1 MGQTVGQSEAKA
13 ELKPR
18 ARELRNRSTEPEL
31 RLWSH
36 LRGSQLERFKFRR
49 QVAIPPF
56 VADFFCPTKALIVEI
71 DGWTHEPTADQRRD
85 ALLLSRGYVTI
96 RFTNTDVM
104 ESLDGVLTYI
114 LEKLRSLP
122 DRWPQPN
129 PSPEGEGL

>member
-18 ARELRNRSTEPEL
+18 ARALRNRSTEPEL

-36 LRGSQLERFKFRR
+36 LRGSQLEGFKFRR

-56 VADFFCPTKALIVEI
+56 VADFLCPAKSLIVEI
-71 DGWTHEPTADQRRD
+71 DGWTHEAAADQRRD
-85 ALLLSRGYVTI
+85 ALLLARGYVTI
-96 RFTNTDVM
+96 RITNTDVM
-104 ESLDGVLTYI
+104 ENLDGVLTQI
-114 LEKLRSLP
+114 LQRLRSLP
-122 DRWPQPN
+122 DRWPHPN